1 MVAGSGDIYFG
12 LWYPIAVSIMTV
24 VVGAVFLRE
33 TKDRSL
39 EE

>member
-1 MVAGSGDIYFG
+1 